1 MKILINKELNTNTK
15 FLKPDLTKKSGRE
28 LFVVYLQA
36 KFRQLLDHDRKSN
49 SPIIQD
55 VKPDFVSRFSK
66 RLINDPNKRI
76 LIGISGA
83 SASGKSTICNTIHS
97 ISDKMNLPLSIVST
111 DNYFKDISDL
121 IQKYGSFDN
130 LRDNGYDI
138 DSPDG
143 FQLDVLLKDLQDISI
158 GNDIMS
164 PKYLPNGTGVSVPSA
179 IPVKSKKI
187 IIVEG
192 TAALF
197 VKDVFD
203 IKIFIRTNEEKRKE
217 RFLSR
222 ATSERNQ
229 DIENALKHWDYILG
243 ASEKYSNPEIQHA
256 DIILDGDTDLE
267 YFAQILEYIH
277 TITNNFDDIP

>member
-1 MKILINKELNTNTK
+1 
-15 FLKPDLTKKSGRE
+15 
-28 LFVVYLQA
+28 
-36 KFRQLLDHDRKSN
+36 
-49 SPIIQD
+49 
-55 VKPDFVSRFSK
+55 
-66 RLINDPNKRI
+66 
-76 LIGISGA
+76 
-83 SASGKSTICNTIHS
+83 
-97 ISDKMNLPLSIVST
+97 MNLPLSIVST

-179 IPVKSKKI
+179 LPVKSKKI

-243 ASEKYSNPEIQHA
+243 ASEKYINPEIQHA

-277 TITNNFDDIP
+277 TITNNFDDIS

>member
-1 MKILINKELNTNTK
+1 MKILLNKELNSNTK
-15 FLKPDLTKKSGRE
+15 FLKPDLTKKNGRE

-36 KFRQLLDHDRKSN
+36 KFRQLMEHDRKST
-49 SPIIQD
+49 SPIIQN
-55 VKPDFVSRFSK
+55 VKTEFISRFSK

-83 SASGKSTICNTIHS
+83 SASGKSTICNTIHR
-97 ISDKMNLPLSIVST
+97 ISDNLSLPISIVST

-121 IQKYGSFDN
+121 IQKYGNFDN

-138 DSPDG
+138 DSPEG
-143 FQLDVLLKDLQDISI
+143 FQLDVLLKDLQDISM

-164 PKYLPNGTGVSVPSA
+164 PKYLPNGTGVSVPNA

-197 VKDVFD
+197 VKDIFD
-203 IKIFIRTNEEKRKE
+203 VRIFIRTNEEKRKE

-222 ATSERNQ
+222 ATTERNQ
-229 DIENALKHWDYILG
+229 DLENALKHWEYILG
-243 ASEKYSNPEIQHA
+243 ASEKYINPEMKYA
-256 DIILDGDTDLE
+256 DLILDGDTDLE

-277 TITNNFDDIP
+277 TITNNFDDIQ